1 MMKQIAE
8 INQHIREGINNWA
21 DVMLLA
27 DADKWAYHLNYFP
40 RDIANACLIFQ
51 HICSNVGIKAGRID
65 EEKAVEYGKCLRQLV
80 IDMTGYDPAEI
91 VSNNNENENE
101 NENNDKGN
109 TTEDIQ

>member
-1 MMKQIAE
+1 MAKETMMKQIAE
-8 INQHIREGINNWA
+8 INQHIRDGVNQWA
-21 DVMLLA
+21 DTMLLA

-65 EEKAVEYGKCLRQLV
+65 EKNAQEYGMRLRQLV

-91 VSNNNENENE
+91 VSEMKPNEDNN
-101 NENNDKGN
+101 
-109 TTEDIQ
+109 Q